1 MILRYHKY
9 VSHNYESYLHNLEKN
24 GSTSNESKSYNST
37 SKSYDSNEQKS
48 KRLNSGILEP
58 LRSVVGRPKTIGQ
71 SILNFQL
78 FWPVE

>member
-9 VSHNYESYLHNLEKN
+9 VNHNYESYLHNLEKN

-58 LRSVVGRPKTIGQ
+58 LKEIGFGLWTVYQRQSVSQ
-71 SILNFQL
+71 F
-78 FWPVE
+78 